1 MKVSRSDYLRI
12 DALSK
17 ITGLILVAVSID
29 SVSKGNYLI
38 ALSLFGLGGIISIIP
53 LFIGVEASC

>member
-17 ITGLILVAVSID
+17 ITGIILVAVSID
-29 SVSKGNYLI
+29 DVSKGNYLI
-38 ALSLFGLGGIISIIP
+38 ALSLFGLGGVISIIP
-53 LFIGVEASC
+53 LFIEVEGSS